1 MAKAVL
7 LRIDDRL
14 LHGQVARN
22 WMKEVGADVIVVAN
36 DLVNE
41 DEKQQHLM
49 DLVTPMGSKSYFFG
63 LSEASAK
70 IKGLEEE
77 DALVLVETPA
87 DALKLIEDGIEIDSV
102 NVGNIHQTSGK
113 EKVNE
118 SIFVNQNDIDTFKKI
133 EASGKKLD
141 FRTLPNDQAID
152 FDQLFK

>member
-36 DLVNE
+36 DLVSE

-63 LSEASAK
+63 LSEASTK

-87 DALKLIEDGIEIDSV
+87 DALKLIEYGIEIDSV

-118 SIFVNQNDIDTFKKI
+118 SIFVDQNDIDTFKKI

>member
-22 WMKEVGADVIVVAN
+22 WMKQVGADVIVVAN
-36 DLVNE
+36 NLVSE

-118 SIFVNQNDIDTFKKI
+118 SIFLDQNDIDTFKKI

>member
-22 WMKEVGADVIVVAN
+22 WMKQVGADVIVVAN
-36 DLVNE
+36 NLVSE

-70 IKGLEEE
+70 IKDLEEE

-118 SIFVNQNDIDTFKKI
+118 SIFLDQNDIDTFKKI

>member
-22 WMKEVGADVIVVAN
+22 WMKQVGADVIVVAN
-36 DLVNE
+36 NLVSE

-49 DLVTPMGSKSYFFG
+49 DLVTPMGAKSYFFG
-63 LSEASAK
+63 LNEASAK
-70 IKGLEEE
+70 IKDLEEE
-77 DALVLVETPA
+77 DALILVESPA
-87 DALKLIEDGIEIDSV
+87 DALKLIEDGIEIDSI

-118 SIFVNQNDIDTFKKI
+118 SIFVDQNDIDTFKKI

>member
-1 MAKAVL
+1 MAKAAL

-22 WMKEVGADVIVVAN
+22 WMKQVGADVIVVAN
-36 DLVNE
+36 DLVSE

-70 IKGLEEE
+70 IKDLEEE

-102 NVGNIHQTSGK
+102 NIGNIHQTSGK

-118 SIFVNQNDIDTFKKI
+118 SIFVDQNDIDTFKKI

>member
-22 WMKEVGADVIVVAN
+22 WMKQVGADVIVVAN
-36 DLVNE
+36 DLVSE

-70 IKGLEEE
+70 IKELEEE

-118 SIFVNQNDIDTFKKI
+118 SIFVDQNDIDTFKKI
-133 EASGKKLD
+133 EAIGKKLD

>member
-22 WMKEVGADVIVVAN
+22 WMKQVGADVIVVAN
-36 DLVNE
+36 DLVSE

-63 LSEASAK
+63 LSEASSK
-70 IKGLEEE
+70 IKDLEEE
-77 DALVLVETPA
+77 DALVLVESPA
-87 DALKLIEDGIEIDSV
+87 DALKLIGDGIEIDSV

-113 EKVNE
+113 EKINE
-118 SIFVNQNDIDTFKKI
+118 SIFVDQNDIDTFKKI

-141 FRTLPNDQAID
+141 FRTLPNDKVID

>member
-36 DLVNE
+36 DLVSE

-70 IKGLEEE
+70 IKGIEEE

-118 SIFVNQNDIDTFKKI
+118 SIFVDQNDIDTFKKI

>member
-1 MAKAVL
+1 MAKTVL

-22 WMKEVGADVIVVAN
+22 WMKEVGADVMVVAN
-36 DLVNE
+36 DPVSE

-63 LSEASAK
+63 LCEASTK
-70 IKGLEEE
+70 IKDLEEE
-77 DALVLVETPA
+77 DALVLVESPA

-118 SIFVNQNDIDTFKKI
+118 SIFVDQNDIDTFKKI

>member
-22 WMKEVGADVIVVAN
+22 WMKQVGADVIVVAN
-36 DLVNE
+36 DLVSE

>member
-22 WMKEVGADVIVVAN
+22 WMKQVGADVIVVAN
-36 DLVNE
+36 DLVSE

-63 LSEASAK
+63 LSEASSK
-70 IKGLEEE
+70 IKELEEE
-77 DALVLVETPA
+77 DALVLVESPA
-87 DALKLIEDGIEIDSV
+87 DALKLIEDGVEIDSV

-118 SIFVNQNDIDTFKKI
+118 SVFVDQNDIDTFKKI

>member
-22 WMKEVGADVIVVAN
+22 WMKQVGADVIVVAN
-36 DLVNE
+36 DLVSE

-63 LSEASAK
+63 LSEASSK
-70 IKGLEEE
+70 IKELEEE
-77 DALVLVETPA
+77 DALVLVESPA
-87 DALKLIEDGIEIDSV
+87 DALKLIEDGVEIDSV

-118 SIFVNQNDIDTFKKI
+118 SIFVDQNDIDTFKKI
-133 EASGKKLD
+133 EANGKKLD

>member
-1 MAKAVL
+1 MAKTVL

-22 WMKEVGADVIVVAN
+22 WMKQVGADVIVVAN
-36 DLVNE
+36 DLVSE

-63 LSEASAK
+63 LSEASTK
-70 IKGLEEE
+70 IKDLEEE

-118 SIFVNQNDIDTFKKI
+118 SIFVDQNDIDTFKKI
-133 EASGKKLD
+133 EANGKKLD

>member
-7 LRIDDRL
+7 LRVDDRL

-22 WMKEVGADVIVVAN
+22 WMKQVGADVIVVAN
-36 DLVNE
+36 DLVSE

-63 LSEASAK
+63 ISEASSK
-70 IKGLEEE
+70 IKDLEEE
-77 DALVLVETPA
+77 DALVLVESPE

-102 NVGNIHQTSGK
+102 NVGNIHQTSDK

-118 SIFVNQNDIDTFKKI
+118 SIFVDQNDIDTFKKI
-133 EASGKKLD
+133 EANGKKLD
-141 FRTLPNDQAID
+141 IRTLPNDKAID

>member
-7 LRIDDRL
+7 LRVDDRL

-22 WMKEVGADVIVVAN
+22 WMKQVGADVIVVAN
-36 DLVNE
+36 DLVSE

-63 LSEASAK
+63 ISEASSK
-70 IKGLEEE
+70 IKDLEEE
-77 DALVLVETPA
+77 DALVLVESPA
-87 DALKLIEDGIEIDSV
+87 DALKLIEDGSKIDSV

-113 EKVNE
+113 EKINE
-118 SIFVNQNDIDTFKKI
+118 SIFVDQNDIDTFKKI
-133 EASGKKLD
+133 EANGKKLD

>member
-1 MAKAVL
+1 MAKTVL

-22 WMKEVGADVIVVAN
+22 WMKQVGADVIVVAN
-36 DLVNE
+36 DPVNE

-63 LSEASAK
+63 LSEASTK
-70 IKGLEEE
+70 IKDLKEE
-77 DALVLVETPA
+77 DALVLVESPA
-87 DALKLIEDGIEIDSV
+87 DALKLIEDGVEIDSV

-118 SIFVNQNDIDTFKKI
+118 SIFVDQNDIDTFKKI

-152 FDQLFK
+152 FDQLYK

>member
-22 WMKEVGADVIVVAN
+22 WMKQVGADVIVVAN
-36 DLVNE
+36 DLVSE

-70 IKGLEEE
+70 IKGIEEE

-118 SIFVNQNDIDTFKKI
+118 SIFVDQNDIDTFKKI

>member
-1 MAKAVL
+1 MAKTVL

-22 WMKEVGADVIVVAN
+22 WMKEVGADVMVVAN
-36 DLVNE
+36 DPVSE

-63 LSEASAK
+63 LSEASTK
-70 IKGLEEE
+70 IKDLEEE

>member
-36 DLVNE
+36 DPVNE

-63 LSEASAK
+63 LSEASTK
-70 IKGLEEE
+70 IKDLEEE
-77 DALVLVETPA
+77 DALVLVETPE

-102 NVGNIHQTSGK
+102 NVGNIHQSSGK
-113 EKVNE
+113 KQVNDNVYLGE
-118 SIFVNQNDIDTFKKI
+118 DDIKALKQIKD
-133 EASGKKLD
+133 AGKKLD
-141 FRTLPNDQAID
+141 FRTLFSDQPTSVDII
-152 FDQLFK
+152 

>member
-1 MAKAVL
+1 MAKTVL

-22 WMKEVGADVIVVAN
+22 WMKQVGADVIVVAN

-63 LSEASAK
+63 LSEASTK
-70 IKGLEEE
+70 IKDLDEK
-77 DALVLVETPA
+77 DALVLVESPA
-87 DALKLIEDGIEIDSV
+87 DALKLIEDGVEIDSV

-118 SIFVNQNDIDTFKKI
+118 SIFVDQNDVDTFKKI

>member
-1 MAKAVL
+1 MAKTVL

-22 WMKEVGADVIVVAN
+22 WMKQVGADVIVVAN
-36 DLVNE
+36 NLVSE

-70 IKGLEEE
+70 IKDLEEE

-102 NVGNIHQTSGK
+102 NVGNIHQSSGK
-113 EKVNE
+113 KQVNDNVYLGE
-118 SIFVNQNDIDTFKKI
+118 DDIKALKQIKD
-133 EASGKKLD
+133 AGKKLD
-141 FRTLPNDQAID
+141 FRTLFSDQPTSVDLI
-152 FDQLFK
+152 

>member
-1 MAKAVL
+1 MAKTVL

-36 DLVNE
+36 DPVNE

-63 LSEASAK
+63 LSEASTK
-70 IKGLEEE
+70 IKDLEEE
-77 DALVLVETPA
+77 DALVLVETPE

-113 EKVNE
+113 KQVNDNVYLGE
-118 SIFVNQNDIDTFKKI
+118 DDIKALKQIKD
-133 EASGKKLD
+133 AGKKLD
-141 FRTLPNDQAID
+141 FRTLFSDQPTSVDII
-152 FDQLFK
+152 

>member
-22 WMKEVGADVIVVAN
+22 WMKQVGADVIVVAN
-36 DLVNE
+36 NLVSE

-118 SIFVNQNDIDTFKKI
+118 SIFVDQNDIDTFKKI

>member
-1 MAKAVL
+1 MAKTVL

-36 DLVNE
+36 DLVSE

-63 LSEASAK
+63 LSEASTK

-77 DALVLVETPA
+77 DALVLVESPA
-87 DALKLIEDGIEIDSV
+87 DALKLIEDGVEIGSV
-102 NVGNIHQTSGK
+102 NIGNIHQTSGK

-118 SIFVNQNDIDTFKKI
+118 SVFVDQNDIDTFKKI
-133 EASGKKLD
+133 EANGKKLD
-141 FRTLPNDQAID
+141 FRTLPNDQSID

>member
-1 MAKAVL
+1 MAKTVL

-36 DLVNE
+36 DPVNE

-63 LSEASAK
+63 LSEASTK
-70 IKGLEEE
+70 IKDLEEE
-77 DALVLVETPA
+77 DALVLVETPE

-102 NVGNIHQTSGK
+102 NVGNIHQSSGK
-113 EKVNE
+113 KQVNDNVYLGE
-118 SIFVNQNDIDTFKKI
+118 DDIKALKQIKD
-133 EASGKKLD
+133 AGKKLD
-141 FRTLPNDQAID
+141 FRTLFSDQPTSVDLI
-152 FDQLFK
+152 

>member
-22 WMKEVGADVIVVAN
+22 WMKQVGADVIVVAN
-36 DLVNE
+36 DLVSE

-63 LSEASAK
+63 LSEASTK

-77 DALVLVETPA
+77 DALVLVESPA

-118 SIFVNQNDIDTFKKI
+118 SIFVDQNDIDTFKKI
-133 EASGKKLD
+133 ETSGKKLD

>member
-22 WMKEVGADVIVVAN
+22 WMKQVGADVIVVAN
-36 DLVNE
+36 DLVSE

-63 LSEASAK
+63 LSEASTK

-77 DALVLVETPA
+77 DALVLVESPA

-118 SIFVNQNDIDTFKKI
+118 SIFVDQNDIDTFKKI

-141 FRTLPNDQAID
+141 FRTLPNDQSID

>member
-36 DLVNE
+36 DLVSE

-63 LSEASAK
+63 LSEASTK
-70 IKGLEEE
+70 IKDLEEE

-118 SIFVNQNDIDTFKKI
+118 SIFVDQNDIDTFKKI

>member
-36 DLVNE
+36 DPVNE

-63 LSEASAK
+63 LSEASTK
-70 IKGLEEE
+70 IKDLEEE
-77 DALVLVETPA
+77 DALVLVETPE

-102 NVGNIHQTSGK
+102 NVGNIHQSSGK
-113 EKVNE
+113 KQVNDNVYLGE
-118 SIFVNQNDIDTFKKI
+118 DDIKALKQIKD
-133 EASGKKLD
+133 AGKKLD
-141 FRTLPNDQAID
+141 FRTLFSDQPTSVDLI
-152 FDQLFK
+152 

>member
-1 MAKAVL
+1 MAKTVL

-22 WMKEVGADVIVVAN
+22 WMKQVGADVIVVAN
-36 DLVNE
+36 DLVSE

-70 IKGLEEE
+70 IKDLEEA
-77 DALVLVETPA
+77 DALILVETPA

-118 SIFVNQNDIDTFKKI
+118 SVFVDQNDIDTFKKI
-133 EASGKKLD
+133 EALGKKLD
-141 FRTLPNDQAID
+141 FRTLPSDKAID
-152 FDQLFK
+152 FDELFK

>member
-22 WMKEVGADVIVVAN
+22 WMKQVGADVIVVAN
-36 DLVNE
+36 DLVSE

-63 LSEASAK
+63 ISEASSK
-70 IKGLEEE
+70 IKDLEEE

-102 NVGNIHQTSGK
+102 NIGNIHQTSGK

-118 SIFVNQNDIDTFKKI
+118 SVFVDQNDIDTFKKI

>member
-22 WMKEVGADVIVVAN
+22 WMKQVGADVIVVAN
-36 DLVNE
+36 NLVSE

>member
-7 LRIDDRL
+7 LRVDDRL

-22 WMKEVGADVIVVAN
+22 WMKQVGADVIVVAN
-36 DLVNE
+36 DLVSE

-63 LSEASAK
+63 ISEASSK
-70 IKGLEEE
+70 IKDLEEE
-77 DALVLVETPA
+77 DVLVLVESPA

-113 EKVNE
+113 EKINE
-118 SIFVNQNDIDTFKKI
+118 SIFVDQNDIDTFKKI

-141 FRTLPNDQAID
+141 FRTLPNDKVID